1 MDYDDNSLNSAPTM
15 PPAGYRP
22 PSIDEPSLSSAPT
35 IAPGGD
41 ASTTSPQHFLG
52 QVDQYALL
60 EKLGGGAF
68 GVVYKARDTVSGIE
82 VALKT
87 LHPLLKSNPEEME
100 SLRAKFALVSRLT
113 HQNIAKA
120 LVLHPVQRVSFAN
133 DEVRQEMRL
142 APGDFVMVM
151 DYAPGVTLSRWRRQF
166 QDGVVPLDLAIEV
179 VRQIASALDY
189 AHGERDVGGGRIL
202 TPHPGEAA
210 RLLRTDI
217 ESVNADRVA
226 AVRRIAEQ
234 SRSVVVLKGWRTLVC
249 EAGRDPVVCEAGNPG
264 MATGGSGDVLTGVI
278 AALWGQGMEAFDA
291 ACLGVWLHATAG
303 DLAAEELGEESL
315 IARDIASHLGRAFRL
330 ARQ

>member
-1 MDYDDNSLNSAPTM
+1 MDYDENSLNSAPTM
-15 PPAGYRP
+15 TPVGYRP
-22 PSIDEPSLSSAPT
+22 SILDEASLGSAPT
-35 IAPGGD
+35 IVPGRD
-41 ASTTSPQHFLG
+41 ASTTRPPSFVG
-52 QVDQYALL
+52 QVDQYALVR
-60 EKLGGGAF
+60 KLGGGGF
-68 GVVYKARDTVSGIE
+68 GVVYLARDTVSGVD

-249 EAGRDPVVCEAGNPG
+249 EAGRDPVVCAEIPCVR
-264 MATGGSGDVLTGVI
+264 TGRDVSTKRPRTR
-278 AALWGQGMEAFDA
+278 
-291 ACLGVWLHATAG
+291 H
-303 DLAAEELGEESL
+303 
-315 IARDIASHLGRAFRL
+315 GRAEDVQRL
-330 ARQ
+330 RVRSFFVSPIMREWERAGSDMLVQPWERAVAR

>member
-1 MDYDDNSLNSAPTM
+1 MT
-15 PPAGYRP
+15 PPANPANPAPIDIRSLAARLPTRRREGHKGDYGHVLVVGGSSGFGGAPALTALGALRAGAGLVSAAVPASIVNGPIATLAPEAMAHPVAAHRGRLRCNKFLTWLYSMRP
-22 PSIDEPSLSSAPT
+22 FDV
-35 IAPGGD
+35 IAVGPG
-41 ASTTSPQHFLG
+41 LG
-52 QVDQYALL
+52 QNEETAGVVRSLL
-60 EKLGGGAF
+60 E
-68 GVVYKARDTVSGIE
+68 IE
-82 VALKT
+82 KRNRVLDADAHNIIAASENGFADVA
-87 LHPLLKSNPEEME
+87 
-100 SLRAKFALVSRLT
+100 
-113 HQNIAKA
+113 
-120 LVLHPVQRVSFAN
+120 
-133 DEVRQEMRL
+133 
-142 APGDFVMVM
+142 
-151 DYAPGVTLSRWRRQF
+151 
-166 QDGVVPLDLAIEV
+166 
-179 VRQIASALDY
+179 
-189 AHGERDVGGGRIL
+189 RDVGGGRIL

-217 ESVNADRVA
+217 TTINADRVA
-226 AVRRIAEQ
+226 AVRSIAEQ